1 MELLLLLVL
10 FYNIFAYLASYTI
23 KTTTRDSKFAN
34 VCIQEVTKTFFFWRY
49 LRQIAGWVVPL
60 GDKNCRSI
68 QRDWDIKVQTGTD
81 ISFNLFFFS
90 LVCFCKAYSEL
101 SFELFLCVCVC

>member
-1 MELLLLLVL
+1 MIVQLSL
-10 FYNIFAYLASYTI
+10 YKQIMAAASQT
-23 KTTTRDSKFAN
+23 
-34 VCIQEVTKTFFFWRY
+34 
-49 LRQIAGWVVPL
+49 G
-60 GDKNCRSI
+60 KNKASGSSPARSI

-101 SFELFLCVCVC
+101 SFELFLCVCVCVLEFFIILTK